1 MLYSYLSLYK
11 RRHGILDA
19 ALTTA
24 APVSDETAERITG
37 IVRMRTRSREVRLH
51 RKADESLIG
60 GFVFRMDDLLL
71 DASLSRQL
79 NLLRKQLG
87 RKQNRIV

>member
-19 ALTTA
+19 ALMTA

>member
-1 MLYSYLSLYK
+1 
-11 RRHGILDA
+11 
-19 ALTTA
+19 
-24 APVSDETAERITG
+24 
-37 IVRMRTRSREVRLH
+37 MRTRSREVRLH